1 MLGMARTDWRCK
13 VGGKT
18 IQYLLRM
25 FRNFFPAVTKSALD
39 VLRAKSSCLACPL
52 TEQRN
57 NPPPT
62 SAGNLV
68 RGAQEAATTPTPLP
82 NPSA

>member
-25 FRNFFPAVTKSALD
+25 FRNFFPAVTQKRSRCSASKKQLFS
-39 VLRAKSSCLACPL
+39 VPTHGTTK
-52 TEQRN
+52 Q
-57 NPPPT
+57 PPPDK
-62 SAGNLV
+62 
-68 RGAQEAATTPTPLP
+68 RG
-82 NPSA
+82 